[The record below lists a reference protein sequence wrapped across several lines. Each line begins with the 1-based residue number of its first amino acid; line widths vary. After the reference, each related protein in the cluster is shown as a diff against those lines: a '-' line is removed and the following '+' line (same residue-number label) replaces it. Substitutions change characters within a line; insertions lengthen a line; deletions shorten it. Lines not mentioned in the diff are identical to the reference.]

1 MHTSTTQQ
9 QLFDHGL
16 AIISEKG
23 LRGLS
28 IRGLCQQT
36 GINTG
41 SFVYHFGNRERFVSE
56 LLERWYAPL
65 LRQVQMEFDADS
77 PPVVRLE
84 AMLRQLLAYLSING
98 KMLAQLLLDA
108 VAGEAAASSFL
119 KTISLRHPPL
129 LMQCIVEAQ
138 QAKALVAADPVHQLL
153 FLMSSLGVPII
164 VHHAIGEQNVLPDMM
179 RGALA
184 NYAADPTHIE
194 QRLQWALKGLS
205 PLEHNP

>member
-1 MHTSTTQQ
+1 MQTSITQQ
-9 QLFDHGL
+9 QLFERGL
-16 AIISEKG
+16 VIVNEKG

-41 SFVYHFGNRERFVSE
+41 SFVYHFGNRERFVGE

-65 LRQVQMEFDADS
+65 LQQVQMEFDADS
-77 PPVVRLE
+77 PPEVRLQ
-84 AMLRQLLAYLSING
+84 AMLRQLLTYLSVNG

-108 VAGEAAASSFL
+108 AAGEAAAISFL
-119 KTISLRHPPL
+119 KAMSLRHPPM

-138 QAKALVAADPVHQLL
+138 QAKTLVTADPAHQML
-153 FLMSSLGVPII
+153 FLMSSLGMPII
-164 VHHAIGEQNVLPDMM
+164 AQHVMGGKDVLPDII
-179 RGALA
+179 RNALA
-184 NYAADPTHIE
+184 IYAIDTNHIE

-205 PLEHNP
+205 PREHHQ